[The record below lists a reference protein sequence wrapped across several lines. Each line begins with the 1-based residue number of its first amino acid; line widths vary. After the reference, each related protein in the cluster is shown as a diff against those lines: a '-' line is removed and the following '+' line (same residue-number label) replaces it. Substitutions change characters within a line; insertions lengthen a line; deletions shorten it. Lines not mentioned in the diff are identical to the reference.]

1 MEDRERAAREAASV
15 LAQALSEAHA
25 LLARAA
31 EEEAVGGRRRREE
44 PARPRKE
51 PPPPQAE
58 ADTRILPDQFVH
70 AIDLIGA
77 ERRLLAD
84 QVSILGEAVQRL
96 EERLG
101 DLDGLMRESRALAV
115 GEARPGRREAVA
127 EGPKEAFSVGG
138 EGIQVVVSAVPG
150 FQELMELQRALMRLK
165 AVERAS
171 VERYFD
177 GEARVILMLREPLT
191 ASDVVDAIR
200 EATGHQ
206 LAVDEAR
213 PSALR
218 LRLRFLE
225 GEA

>member
-1 MEDRERAAREAASV
+1 MEDRERAAREAASI

-31 EEEAVGGRRRREE
+31 EEEAVQARRRREE
-44 PARPRKE
+44 PARPQEE
-51 PPPPQAE
+51 PTPLQAE
-58 ADTRILPDQFVH
+58 ADTRILADQLVR
-70 AIDLIGA
+70 AIDLISV
-77 ERRLLAD
+77 ERTLLAD
-84 QVSILGEAVQRL
+84 QVSILGQEVQRL

-101 DLDGLMRESRALAV
+101 DLDRLMHASRALAV
-115 GEARPGRREAVA
+115 GEDRPGRRAPEA
-127 EGPKEAFSVGG
+127 EEAQEVFSGGG
-138 EGIQVVVSAVPG
+138 EGVQLVVSAVPG
-150 FQELMELQRALMRLK
+150 FQELMELQRALMRLR

-177 GEARVILMLREPLT
+177 GEARVIILLREPLT

-225 GEA
+225 SEG